1 MYDYMTTFQYYT
13 VFYSDRIILLGNEE
27 VNNMTNKDDN
37 DYNTG
42 IILVL
47 GRNLSQQHITTY
59 AVHDSQVTVSY
70 TSQ

>member
-1 MYDYMTTFQYYT
+1 MYDYMTTLQYYT

-27 VNNMTNKDDN
+27 VNNMTNNDDN

-47 GRNLSQQHITTY
+47 KRNLSQQHITTY
-59 AVHDSQVTVSY
+59 AVQDSQVTVSY